1 LKIVD
6 CRLKID
12 GFLSIVNPHSTI
24 ENAPEEPLLPVV
36 LAAIPEFPTVL
47 GAIFLV
53 VIALIGVGVVIS
65 YLSGIAIAVNRHVG
79 RRWKKATVLTR
90 PLLQWERIN
99 LFLALEHLLAQTP
112 RARPVLSLGYYGEL
126 TSALMQNASRHT
138 PLEFVV
144 RNTSLADTVKV
155 VSAGLYLLHPPGL
168 PPFVAALTRN
178 AFDVLAATPEEA
190 QACLDRVLAE
200 AKKRNVFRGQIIVVE
215 QAGTTGP
222 NGEPDFQIKFHDLPV
237 VTREQIILPD
247 DVLKVVERNVIGL
260 LAHADALRRAGRSTR
275 HGVLLHGPPGV
286 GKTLVTK
293 YLARACP
300 DYTVILLTG
309 RQLRLVR
316 ESCILARLLQPALI
330 VIEDVDLIAA
340 DRDQNFDTTLLHDLM
355 DEMDGLG
362 PKADVIFLLTTNR
375 PRVLETALAARPGRV
390 DQAIY
395 FPLPDRACR
404 RRLFAHFSK
413 GLDLTRVNVEP
424 LLDRTDGASPA
435 FIEEL
440 FRKAALLAAERGE
453 KSDPL
458 QITNV
463 DFEDAV
469 KELVEFGGALTQ
481 HLLGYRPDPDGS
493 PRGNLGFRVG

>member
-1 LKIVD
+1 MP
-6 CRLKID
+6 
-12 GFLSIVNPHSTI
+12 F
-24 ENAPEEPLLPVV
+24 AV
-36 LAAIPEFPTVL
+36 LPTVAAGL
-47 GAIFLV
+47 FL
-53 VIALIGVGVVIS
+53 ALIVLIGIGIATS
-65 YLSGIAIAVNRHVG
+65 YLSGVVVPVNRHLG

-90 PLLQWERIN
+90 PLLNWERIN
-99 LFLALEHLLAQTP
+99 LFLALELLHKTTP
-112 RARPVLSLGYYGEL
+112 NARPVMSLGYYGEL
-126 TSALMQNASRHT
+126 ASALQQNLSRNT

-144 RNTSLADTVKV
+144 RNISLTETVKV
-155 VSAGLYLLHPPGL
+155 VSAGLYLLRPPGL
-168 PPFVAALTRN
+168 PAFAAALTRN
-178 AFDVLAATPEEA
+178 ALDVMAATPEEA
-190 QACLDRVLAE
+190 QSCLDRVLAE
-200 AKKRNVFRGQIIVVE
+200 AKRRNVFRGQVLVVE
-215 QAGTTGP
+215 NAGAVGP
-222 NGEPDFQIKFHDLPV
+222 NGEPDFQIKFHELPK
-237 VTREQIILPD
+237 VTRDQIVLPE

-260 LAHADALRRAGRSTR
+260 LAHAEALRKAGRSTR
-275 HGVLLHGPPGV
+275 HGVLFHGPPGV

-375 PRVLETALAARPGRV
+375 PRILEKALAARPGRV
-390 DQAIY
+390 DQAVY
-395 FPLPDRACR
+395 FPLPDRDCR
-404 RRLFAHFSK
+404 RRLFEHFSH
-413 GLDLTRVNVEP
+413 GLDLSGVNVEP

-440 FRKAALLAAERGE
+440 FRKAALMAAERGE

-458 QITNV
+458 ALTNA
-463 DFEDAV
+463 DFDAAV
-469 KELVEFGGALTQ
+469 RELVEFGGSITQ
-481 HLLGYRPDPDGS
+481 ILLGYRTDPDSG
-493 PRGNLGFRVG
+493 RGNLGFRVG